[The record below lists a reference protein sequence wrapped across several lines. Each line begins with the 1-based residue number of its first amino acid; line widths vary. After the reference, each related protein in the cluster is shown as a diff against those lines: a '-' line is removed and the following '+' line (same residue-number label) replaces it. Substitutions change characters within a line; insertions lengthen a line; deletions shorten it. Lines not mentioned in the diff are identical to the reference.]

1 MKKNIIIVVLVLMV
15 LGFGGYITYDKVL
28 KEKYFDKKEDVIED
42 NKEESVVEKVESSDE
57 RYAKYLKKLENSF
70 DKHFKPLPNVSDDE
84 LSKLDEDEYY
94 SYEQFCGATPEYTED
109 DNNYCINLE
118 NKELKIQLKDDYDN
132 PIKIDDSV
140 LNYFVVYYANAGYR
154 MIYYITTE
162 GKIYMVLH
170 ENIID
175 QGLKSFKKEE
185 IKGLKN
191 IVNVIP
197 AKGSIFSGSMEAIF
211 VDIDGNMF
219 NVDGDEV
226 RQLN

>member
-1 MKKNIIIVVLVLMV
+1 MKKDIIIVVLVLMV
-15 LGFGGYITYDKVL
+15 LGLGVYITYDKVF
-28 KEKYFDKKEDVIED
+28 KEKYFDKKEDVIEK
-42 NKEESVVEKVESSDE
+42 NKEESKTESSDE
-57 RYAKYLKKLENSF
+57 RYAKYLKNLENSF

-109 DNNYCINLE
+109 DN
-118 NKELKIQLKDDYDN
+118 
-132 PIKIDDSV
+132 
-140 LNYFVVYYANAGYR
+140 YANAGYR